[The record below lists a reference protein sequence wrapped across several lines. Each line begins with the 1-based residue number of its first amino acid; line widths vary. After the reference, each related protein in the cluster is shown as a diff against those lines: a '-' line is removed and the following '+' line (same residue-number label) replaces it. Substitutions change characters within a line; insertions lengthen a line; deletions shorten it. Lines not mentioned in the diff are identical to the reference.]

1 MKFYYGAVV
10 FAHVV
15 SAVISVGPLFLLLPL
30 IRRLRTATAE
40 AEDIYLAFIRVI
52 IRLVMHA
59 GHVLV
64 VSGILLLLSGPWPW
78 YTSWVILTLAVML
91 VSGFFL
97 ATGFSVVLK
106 KFHESGHEK
115 EVIITKLHKTAW
127 IYISLMLVM
136 LWLMVQKPVVW

>member
-1 MKFYYGAVV
+1 MNFYYGAIV

-30 IRRLRTATAE
+30 IRRLRTAKAE

-64 VSGILLLLSGPWPW
+64 VTGILLILFGPWPW
-78 YTSWVILTLAVML
+78 NTSWVILTIGVML
-91 VSGFFL
+91 LSGFFL
-97 ATGFSVVLK
+97 ATGFSSVLK
-106 KFHESGHEK
+106 RFHESSNDREA
-115 EVIITKLHKTAW
+115 VVNKLQRTAW
-127 IYISLMLVM
+127 IYIGLLMVM
-136 LWLMVQKPVVW
+136 LWLMVQKPAVW

>member
-1 MKFYYGAVV
+1 MNLYYGAVV

-30 IRRLRTATAE
+30 IRRLRTANAE
-40 AEDIYLAFIRVI
+40 AEEIYLAFIRVI

-64 VSGILLLLSGPWPW
+64 VSGVLLIIFGPWPW
-78 YTSWVILTLAVML
+78 HTSWVILTISVML
-91 VSGFFL
+91 LSGVFL
-97 ATGFSVVLK
+97 ATGFSAVLK
-106 KFHESGHEK
+106 KFHESGNTK
-115 EVIITKLHKTAW
+115 EEIIKKLRRTAW

-136 LWLMVQKPVVW
+136 MWLMVQKPAVW

>member
-30 IRRLRTATAE
+30 IRRLRMAKAE

-64 VSGILLLLSGPWPW
+64 ISGILLILSGPWPW
-78 YTSWVILTLAVML
+78 HTSWIVLTLGVML
-91 VSGFFL
+91 LSGVFL
-97 ATGFSVVLK
+97 ATGFSAVLK
-106 KFHESGHEK
+106 KFHEPGNNK
-115 EVIITKLHKTAW
+115 DAIIKKLRRTAW

>member
-1 MKFYYGAVV
+1 MNFYYGAIV

-30 IRRLRTATAE
+30 IRRLRTAKAE

-64 VSGILLLLSGPWPW
+64 VTGILLILFGPWPW
-78 YTSWVILTLAVML
+78 NTSWVILTIGVML
-91 VSGFFL
+91 LSGFFL
-97 ATGFSVVLK
+97 ATGFSTVLK
-106 KFHESGHEK
+106 RFHESSSDREA
-115 EVIITKLHKTAW
+115 VVNKLQRTAW
-127 IYISLMLVM
+127 IYIGLLMVM
-136 LWLMVQKPVVW
+136 LWLMVQKPAVW